1 MIRRA
6 LAISIPVGYYLSTRK
21 FGNSRVNAN
30 TLNTQLV
37 SHSLQI
43 EEFQTAQDTCAV
55 KLFGYNGCPYRG
67 KVQAFL
73 EYHGFDF
80 EQVEINP
87 FTKSELKK
95 FVPNYKKSPC
105 VLVTGPNGQT
115 LVLKDSAIIITVL
128 EKLAKTEPND
138 FATVAAFTNE
148 ISGAFFELSD
158 KEKKALTVEELA
170 PLTQMI
176 FNKDPDRLFV
186 DDKLLH
192 TVAPNIYEN
201 HFTSRVNL
209 HIYQAQSPKYRDTWS
224 GWAIAEISAPIMWL
238 IGGMVFKKY
247 REHEDQTPRQYL
259 YSACDQFIA
268 RKGEDRFLGGDWPNT
283 ADLEAYGLF
292 TTFNGTEVMDDLRD
306 HKPIFFQWFTSV
318 QALVQSHHGRI

>member
-21 FGNSRVNAN
+21 FGNPGVNAN

-43 EEFQTAQDTCAV
+43 EEFQSAQDTCAV

-87 FTKSELKK
+87 FTKSEMKK
-95 FVPNYKKSPC
+95 FVPDYKKSPC

-186 DDKLLH
+186 DDKVSLEYWNNNYQFANHSCSTPSPLISTRTISH
-192 TVAPNIYEN
+192 RASISISTKLNRQNIVI
-201 HFTSRVNL
+201 HG
-209 HIYQAQSPKYRDTWS
+209 AAGP
-224 GWAIAEISAPIMWL
+224 
-238 IGGMVFKKY
+238 
-247 REHEDQTPRQYL
+247 
-259 YSACDQFIA
+259 
-268 RKGEDRFLGGDWPNT
+268 
-283 ADLEAYGLF
+283 
-292 TTFNGTEVMDDLRD
+292 LR
-306 HKPIFFQWFTSV
+306 
-318 QALVQSHHGRI
+318 R